1 MRISAKA
8 EYACVA
14 VLELALRA
22 DQPEPVRLADVAQP
36 NGIPE
41 RFLVQI
47 LLQLKGAGFVN
58 STRGA
63 SGGYRLAMEPR
74 KISLWDVIH
83 TIDGP
88 ACSATTEQADNQG
101 VCWQVLRHVWQEVS
115 RKEQEH
121 LSKANFSQMVE
132 LSRKENESMYYI

>member
-22 DQPEPVRLADVAQP
+22 GKPEPVRLADIAQP

-63 SGGYRLAMEPR
+63 AGGYRLATEPE
-74 KISLWDVIH
+74 KITVWDIIQ

-88 ACSATTEQADNQG
+88 ASSATTEQADNQAIG
-101 VCWQVLRHVWQEVS
+101 WQVLRHVWKDVS

-121 LSKANFSQMVE
+121 LSQANFGQLVD
-132 LSRKENESMYYI
+132 LARKQNASMYYI